1 MCWVFFLLTTPVST
15 WTVIHTIAKTML
27 STFPLYRY
35 LLSQNYDYPGMPE
48 VFMLA
53 SGEERQSELFRVN
66 YDSNKQKM

>member
-1 MCWVFFLLTTPVST
+1 
-15 WTVIHTIAKTML
+15 ML

-35 LLSQNYDYPGMPE
+35 LLSQNYDYPRMPE
-48 VFMLA
+48 VFMLT